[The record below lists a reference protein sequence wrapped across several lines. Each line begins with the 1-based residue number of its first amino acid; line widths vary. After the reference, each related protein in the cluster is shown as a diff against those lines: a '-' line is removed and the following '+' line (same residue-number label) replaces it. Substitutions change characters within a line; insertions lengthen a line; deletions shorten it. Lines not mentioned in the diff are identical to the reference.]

1 MKPMKRREFIKR
13 TMAGAAAGLMGIS
26 SLKPS
31 PVYGR
36 IVLKKP
42 ANLLYILT
50 DQQRYDTLSCAGSTV
65 LQTPNLDNLAS
76 QGVRFENAYSP
87 CPICVPNRTSVLTG
101 HTIEKTQVRSN
112 SDAKLDEAVCPQPSY
127 DNILANHGYS
137 TEYHGKYH
145 SPLQLACD
153 YKNAVTA
160 AGRGDTPLGIGM
172 TKFHLHYLDKHVP
185 PRDPVAGEQCEDRT
199 ERPYTPNP
207 FDECHGLDPMPCG
220 STTCPS
226 SSQEFGRLETPAEHS
241 RTAFFS
247 KEGIAGLERR
257 KNGPFSIHISI
268 PPPHDPFIPTEPYYS
283 AFDPAAMPIPGSI
296 DDPMTNS
303 PYSRHNLAK
312 YGDDSLIGYFSQVYY
327 AQCKEV
333 DDWVGNILAKLDEIG
348 QADNTLVIF
357 TSDHGEMLGSHA
369 MKGKANFYEESAHI
383 PLIMRLPGVIPAG
396 MTISD
401 PVSQIDMFATI
412 LDYLGVSGYSSQG
425 HSLRPVI
432 EGSETRTYCCSEWH
446 SNSKPAFMVR
456 TLGWKFMFGRSP
468 SSSSLNALYDLTAD
482 PLEMNNLL
490 GSNPDKSTYAVQA
503 GVMKA
508 HLVEWLTAIDSPYL
522 QGVKDRAI

>member
-31 PVYGR
+31 PAYGR

-42 ANLLYILT
+42 VNLLYILT
-50 DQQRYDTLSCAGSTV
+50 DQQRFDTLSCAGSTV
-65 LQTPNLDNLAS
+65 MQTPNLDNLAS

-87 CPICVPNRTSVLTG
+87 CPVCVPCRTSVLTG

-112 SDAKLDEAVCPQPSY
+112 SDAKRDEAVCPQPSY

-137 TEYHGKYH
+137 TEYHGKFH
-145 SPLQLACD
+145 SPLQLAYD

-172 TKFHLHYLDKHVP
+172 TKWHKHYLDLHVP
-185 PRDPVAGEQCEDRT
+185 YRDPVAGEQCEDRSY
-199 ERPYTPNP
+199 RPYTPNP
-207 FDECHGLDPMPCG
+207 FDDLYGDAPMPCG
-220 STTCPS
+220 NTSGS
-226 SSQEFGRLETPAEHS
+226 SEFGCLEIPAEHS
-241 RTAFFS
+241 RTAFTC
-247 KEGIAGLERR
+247 KEGIAVLERR
-257 KNGPFSIHISI
+257 KNGPFSVHISI
-268 PPPHDPFIPTEPYYS
+268 GPPHSPFIPTEPYNS
-283 AFDPAAMPIPGSI
+283 AFNPAAMPIPGSI

-303 PYSRHNLAK
+303 PYSRNSSAK

-327 AQCKEV
+327 ALCKEV

-357 TSDHGEMLGSHA
+357 TSDHGEMLGSHG
-369 MKGKANFYEESAHI
+369 MSGKGNFYEESAHI

-412 LDYLGVSGYSSQG
+412 LDYLDVSGYSSQG

-432 EGSETRTYCCSEWH
+432 EGSETRTYCCSEWK
-446 SNSKPAFMVR
+446 SDSKPGFMVR
-456 TLGWKFMFGRSP
+456 TLGWKFMFGRSA
-468 SSSSLNALYDLTAD
+468 SASSLNALYDLTAD

-490 GSNPDKSTYAVQA
+490 GSNPDKSTYVAQA
-503 GVMKA
+503 EVMRA
-508 HLVEWLTAIDSPYL
+508 HLVEWLTAIDSPHL
-522 QGVKDRAI
+522 QGVIDRAI